1 MSTSSPEPAEPLQAQ
16 ATPPPA
22 DEGLRGRL
30 TASSVFLLLANLVP
44 LYGVLQ
50 WGWSVSSVILLFW
63 LENLIIG
70 AVNVMRFMSASPQVI
85 SSSQRIVSTVFF
97 IVHYGTF
104 CLVHGL
110 FVLTM
115 FSKSFGI
122 ESGMLGVGDML
133 PIVER
138 ALQQDKLIWPLLG
151 IAASHLFSF
160 GINYIGGGE
169 YQRTSD
175 KQLMKLPYARVI
187 VLHITIIMGGILIQ
201 VFDSP
206 TASLVLL
213 VCIKTAMD
221 LVAHRRE
228 HAREMAATH

>member
-1 MSTSSPEPAEPLQAQ
+1 MSTNNPEPMETLRK
-16 ATPPPA
+16 PA
-22 DEGLRGRL
+22 DTPAANEGLRGRL
-30 TASSVFLLLANLVP
+30 TASSIFLLLANLVP

-70 AVNVMRFMSASPQVI
+70 AVNVMRFLFASPQVI
-85 SSSQRIVSTVFF
+85 STSQRIVSTVFF
-97 IVHYGTF
+97 TVHYGTF

-110 FVLTM
+110 FVLMM
-115 FSKSFGI
+115 FSKSFGV
-122 ESGMLGVGDML
+122 ESGILGVGDML

-169 YQRTSD
+169 YQRTSE

-187 VLHITIIMGGILIQ
+187 VLHITIIIGGILIQ

-228 HAREMAATH
+228 HAREMAVAN